1 MSDAAPWEDYAAP
14 KAAAP
19 AANDTGP
26 WNDYQSQAAPRVGLA
41 TEGVLGPLEVAGSAI
56 ANIPHAA
63 AHGVVDLYRRLT
75 GGDTDTPDPAVV
87 QAIQVPMGPAG
98 NQLTGDIAG
107 AFPRNN
113 AATTQPDD
121 TNVPTFGDT
130 AQNIIGHAIS
140 VGSDVGA
147 ITAAGGLAKSG
158 VSALAD
164 SAPAKAPTIT
174 ETAQAVANRAA
185 ATTNAGAAAT
195 PIDVSKLTPETQ
207 ATLAKVKNVDPMALV
222 RHADAETL
230 PVPVR
235 LTEGQATGNAATI
248 SDEFNRKGRENNAI
262 GNRYNEQDEAL
273 QDNLSTIHR
282 EAAPTAVGNDD
293 IQNGQSVIDSLKRYD
308 EPKVQAIN
316 TAYKAAK
323 DANGGD
329 LQMDGSG
336 FADAAN
342 AALKAQGRARF
353 LPSSVRGIIDDVE
366 ANGGKMSLDDF
377 EGNRTALAN
386 EMRKAQQSGDGNAVA
401 AINKVR
407 DALEA
412 TPPADGTSAAAKT
425 LYDKARGLAKTRF
438 GEMDADPAY
447 AAAVAD
453 PTPIGRLSPD
463 ADKFSNKYLLNGA
476 KADLQQL
483 RPKLDQEGGEAMTST
498 AMNYL
503 KKQAGLDRGKFL
515 QNGYNT
521 AMNKIGPKADEL
533 IGSRDVQDQL
543 QQLGRVGNYTQAQT
557 RGGYANTSHTFVA
570 AAKEHAAGY
579 VQDLGNSAVPFAKL
593 GDKAADLLAAHNSAK
608 AAYESLKPGA
618 GLEKR

>member
-1 MSDAAPWEDYAAP
+1 MSDAAPWEDYAP
-14 KAAAP
+14 AASKPA

-26 WNDYQSQAAPRVGLA
+26 WNDYAPPKAPERVGWAEENLA
-41 TEGVLGPLEVAGSAI
+41 GPTEVIASTV

-63 AHGVVDLYRRLT
+63 AHAAVDLYRRIT
-75 GGDTDTPDPAVV
+75 GGNTDAPDPAAV
-87 QAIQVPMGPAG
+87 QAIQVPMGAGGQQLLSDAKALLPARSTDNSATDETRIPEFSPG
-98 NQLTGDIAG
+98 TQDII
-107 AFPRNN
+107 RN
-113 AATTQPDD
+113 AVQ
-121 TNVPTFGDT
+121 
-130 AQNIIGHAIS
+130 
-140 VGSDVGA
+140 VGGDVGNIA
-147 ITAAGGLAKSG
+147 PLVGAVKGG

-164 SAPAKAPTIT
+164 AAVTRAPTVT
-174 ETAQAVANRAA
+174 EAAQAVANKAA
-185 ATTNAGAAAT
+185 AA
-195 PIDVSKLTPETQ
+195 PIDASKLTPETQ
-207 ATLAKVKNVDPMALV
+207 AELAKVKNADPVALA
-222 RHADAETL
+222 RHHDAETL

-273 QDNLSTIHR
+273 QENLSTIHR
-282 EAAPTAVGNDD
+282 EAAPTAVGNDE

-308 EPKVQAIN
+308 APKVQEIN

-329 LQMDGSG
+329 LQMDGSK
-336 FADAAN
+336 FVDTAEAAI
-342 AALKAQGRARF
+342 KQQGRARF
-353 LPSSVRGIIDDVE
+353 LPSSVRGILDDVK
-366 ANGGKMSLDDF
+366 AADGKMSLDDF

-412 TPPADGTSAAAKT
+412 TPPADGTSAAAKG
-425 LYDKARGLAKTRF
+425 LYDKARGLAKARF
-438 GEMDADPAY
+438 DEMKADPAY
-447 AAAVAD
+447 DAAVSD
-453 PTPIGRLSPD
+453 PTPVGRLSPD
-463 ADKFSNKYLLNGA
+463 ADKFAGKYILNGA

-521 AMNKIGPKADEL
+521 ALNKIAPKADEL
-533 IGSRDVQDQL
+533 IGSKETHEQL

-557 RGGYANTSHTFVA
+557 RGGYANNSHTFVA

-579 VQDLGNSAVPFAKL
+579 IQDLGNSAVPFAKL
-593 GDKAADLLAAHNSAK
+593 GDKAAQLLDAHQSAK

>member
-1 MSDAAPWEDYAAP
+1 MSDAAPWESDAVVSAPSDKPWLADAPAKAEATRPSLLDATKMAGKDVVGAGETLLAGFTGGLGSLADAVTGAAP
-14 KAAAP
+14 GTHDWAYRPRTDSGQQTSADLGSAVG
-19 AANDTGP
+19 AVNSAVASGGGSLVGALGGN
-26 WNDYQSQAAPRVGLA
+26 QQAA
-41 TEGVLGPLEVAGSAI
+41 
-56 ANIPHAA
+56 
-63 AHGVVDLYRRLT
+63 
-75 GGDTDTPDPAVV
+75 TDTLNERLPEAEGAVGTV
-87 QAIQVPMGPAG
+87 A
-98 NQLTGDIAG
+98 
-107 AFPRNN
+107 
-113 AATTQPDD
+113 
-121 TNVPTFGDT
+121 
-130 AQNIIGHAIS
+130 
-140 VGSDVGA
+140 
-147 ITAAGGLAKSG
+147 AAGGLLKG
-158 VSALAD
+158 
-164 SAPAKAPTIT
+164 APKVAPTVT
-174 ETAQAVANRAA
+174 ETAQAVADRAA
-185 ATTNAGAAAT
+185 ASNNAGAAGAT
-195 PIDVSKLTPETQ
+195 IDASKLTPETQ
-207 ATLAKVKNVDPMALV
+207 ATLAKVKDVNPVALS

-235 LTEGQATGNAATI
+235 LTAGQATGDAATM
-248 SDEFNRKGRENNAI
+248 SDEFNRKGQENNAI

-308 EPKVQAIN
+308 QPKVAAIN
-316 TAYKAAK
+316 AAYKAAK

-336 FADAAN
+336 FTDAAE

-353 LPSSVRGIIDDVE
+353 LPASVQGIIDDVKD
-366 ANGGKMSLDDF
+366 NDGKMSLDEF

-386 EMRKAQQSGDGNAVA
+386 EMRKAQQAGDGNAVA

-412 TPPADGTSAAAKT
+412 TPPADGTSAAAKG
-425 LYDKARGLAKTRF
+425 LYDQARGLAKARF

-447 AAAVAD
+447 KAAVEDDA
-453 PTPIGRLSPD
+453 PIGRLSSQ
-463 ADKFSNKYLLNGA
+463 ADKFTSKYILNGA

-503 KKQAGLDRGKFL
+503 KKQSGLDKGKFV

-521 AMNKIGPKADEL
+521 ALNKIAPKADEL
-533 IGSRDVQDQL
+533 IGSKDTQEQL

-557 RGGYANTSHTFVA
+557 RGGYANNSHTFVA
-570 AAKEHAAGY
+570 AAKEHAVRG
-579 VQDLGNSAVPFAKL
+579 VQEIGNMVPYLKL
-593 GDKAADLLAAHNSAK
+593 GDKAADMLAAHKSAK

-618 GLEKR
+618 GLEKN

>member
-1 MSDAAPWEDYAAP
+1 MSDAAPWEDYVAP
-14 KAAAP
+14 AAAKP
-19 AANDTGP
+19 AAANDTGP
-26 WNDYQSQAAPRVGLA
+26 WNDFSSPKAPARVGWAEENLA
-41 TEGVLGPLEVAGSAI
+41 GPSEILGAGALNIIPGAI
-56 ANIPHAA
+56 NAVSDLVHGGPHPIVPTVPIGA
-63 AHGVVDLYRRLT
+63 
-75 GGDTDTPDPAVV
+75 GG
-87 QAIQVPMGPAG
+87 Q
-98 NQLTGDIAG
+98 QLLGDIGHTVHALL
-107 AFPRNN
+107 PESNQPQ
-113 AATTQPDD
+113 QPDD
-121 TNVPTFGDT
+121 TNIPQFGDT
-130 AQNIIGHAIS
+130 TQNIIGHAVR
-140 VGSDVGA
+140 VGGDVGQ
-147 ITAAGGLAKSG
+147 IAGVVGLAKTG
-158 VSALAD
+158 VSALGDAI
-164 SAPAKAPTIT
+164 ATKAPTVT
-174 ETAQAVANRAA
+174 EAAQAVANKAA
-185 ATTNAGAAAT
+185 ASTNAGAAAT
-195 PIDVSKLTPETQ
+195 PIDASKLTPETQ
-207 ATLAKVKNVDPMALV
+207 ATLAKTKNVDPVALA

-235 LTEGQATGNAATI
+235 LTEGQATGDAATI

-293 IQNGQSVIDSLKRYD
+293 IQNGQAVIDSLKRYD
-308 EPKVQAIN
+308 EPKVQEIN
-316 TAYKAAK
+316 AAYKAAK

-342 AALKAQGRARF
+342 EALKVQGRARF

-425 LYDKARGLAKTRF
+425 LYDQARGLAKARF

-447 AAAVAD
+447 AAAVSD

-463 ADKFSNKYLLNGA
+463 ADKFANKYVLNGA

-483 RPKLDQEGGEAMTST
+483 RPKLDQEGGEAMTSA

-503 KKQAGLDRGKFL
+503 KKQAGLDRGKFI

-521 AMNKIGPKADEL
+521 ALNKIAPKADEL
-533 IGSRDVQDQL
+533 IGSKDTQDQL

-557 RGGYANTSHTFVA
+557 RGGYSNTSHTFVA

-579 VQDLGNSAVPFAKL
+579 IQDLGNSAVPFAKL
-593 GDKAADLLAAHNSAK
+593 GDKAADLLEAHKSAK